1 MKHLKK
7 ILAAALSGVLAL
19 TLLAGCGSW
28 GSINKTELIKQV
40 GDYEGVTYRDV
51 GESQA
56 SAVEDAL
63 KKTIDLMKEM
73 KETGEGP
80 DQQNLLHQALRS
92 LAHYYKGEH
101 YKGERDI
108 SEETAAKFIEI
119 QHNLYKTLNFDPE
132 GYTYGYFSLTALGD
146 FESAYFQNSLE
157 NVLAQNILF
166 SRREFKLKSNAGD
179 FEDDDIYNHNG
190 TVSLKVITLDGS
202 RYVLGFWT
210 IAN

>member
-40 GDYEGVTYRDV
+40 GDYDGVTYRDV

-63 KKTIDLMKEM
+63 KKTIDLMKENG
-73 KETGEGP
+73 KDP
-80 DQQNLLHQALRS
+80 DQPDFLHQALRS
-92 LAHYYKGEH
+92 LARYYDGETNNN
-101 YKGERDI
+101 E
-108 SEETAAKFIEI
+108 SAAKFFEI

-157 NVLAQNILF
+157 NALAQNIWNF
-166 SRREFKLKSNAGD
+166 RGEFKLRSNAGD
-179 FEDDDIYNHNG
+179 FERRATNCNG

>member
-40 GDYEGVTYRDV
+40 GDYQGVTYRDV

-63 KKTIDLMKEM
+63 KKTIDLMKEN
-73 KETGEGP
+73 GEDP
-80 DQQNLLHQALRS
+80 DQPYFLYKALSS
-92 LAHYYKGEH
+92 LADYDGESNNN
-101 YKGERDI
+101 E
-108 SEETAAKFIEI
+108 SAAKFIEI

-132 GYTYGYFSLTALGD
+132 GYTYGYFSLTALKD

-157 NVLAQNILF
+157 NALAQNVLIF
-166 SRREFKLKSNAGD
+166 RRELKLTSNAGD
-179 FEDDDIYNHNG
+179 FEQRACNG

>member
-63 KKTIDLMKEM
+63 KKTIDWM

-80 DQQNLLHQALRS
+80 DQQPLLHQALRS
-92 LAHYYKGEH
+92 LTRYYDGETNTS
-101 YKGERDI
+101 G
-108 SEETAAKFIEI
+108 TAAKFFEI

-132 GYTYGYFSLTALGD
+132 GYTYGYFSLTALKD

-166 SRREFKLKSNAGD
+166 SRGEFKLKSNAGD
-179 FEDDDIYNHNG
+179 FEDVDIHNHNG

>member
-63 KKTIDLMKEM
+63 KKTIDLMKE
-73 KETGEGP
+73 TGEDP
-80 DQQNLLHQALRS
+80 DQPYFLYQALHS
-92 LAHYYKGEH
+92 LTRYY
-101 YKGERDI
+101 DV
-108 SEETAAKFIEI
+108 ETNKFFEI
-119 QHNLYKTLNFDPE
+119 KHNLYKTLNFDPE
-132 GYTYGYFSLTALGD
+132 GYTYCYFSLTALKD

-157 NVLAQNILF
+157 NVLAQNIL
-166 SRREFKLKSNAGD
+166 SSCRVFKLRNNAGD
-179 FEDDDIYNHNG
+179 FEQCACNG

>member
-63 KKTIDLMKEM
+63 KKTIDLMKE
-73 KETGEGP
+73 KGENP
-80 DQQNLLHQALRS
+80 DQPYLPHMALS
-92 LAHYYKGEH
+92 ALAYYDDSDDEVDVD
-101 YKGERDI
+101 E
-108 SEETAAKFIEI
+108 SAAKFIEI
-119 QHNLYKTLNFDPE
+119 QHNLYKTLNFDPK

-157 NVLAQNILF
+157 NALAQNVLM
-166 SRREFKLKSNAGD
+166 SRGGFKLRSYAGN
-179 FEDDDIYNHNG
+179 FEERATNCNG

>member
-40 GDYEGVTYRDV
+40 GDYDGVTYRDV

-63 KKTIDLMKEM
+63 KKTIDLMKENS
-73 KETGEGP
+73 EDP
-80 DQQNLLHQALRS
+80 DQQRLLHQALRS
-92 LAHYYKGEH
+92 LAHYHDGESN
-101 YKGERDI
+101 I
-108 SEETAAKFIEI
+108 SETAAKFFEI

-157 NVLAQNILF
+157 NALAQNIWNF
-166 SRREFKLKSNAGD
+166 RGEFKLRSNAGD
-179 FEDDDIYNHNG
+179 FESRATNCNG

>member
-40 GDYEGVTYRDV
+40 GDYQGVTYRDV

-63 KKTIDLMKEM
+63 KKTIDLMKENG
-73 KETGEGP
+73 KDP
-80 DQQNLLHQALRS
+80 DQPDFLHQALRS
-92 LAHYYKGEH
+92 LTRYYDGE
-101 YKGERDI
+101 
-108 SEETAAKFIEI
+108 TNKFFEI

-132 GYTYGYFSLTALGD
+132 GYTYGYFSLTALKD

-157 NVLAQNILF
+157 NVLAQNIL
-166 SRREFKLKSNAGD
+166 SSCRVFKLRNNAGD
-179 FEDDDIYNHNG
+179 FEQCACNG

>member
-28 GSINKTELIKQV
+28 GSINKAELIKQV

-63 KKTIDLMKEM
+63 KKTIDLMKEN
-73 KETGEGP
+73 GENP
-80 DQQNLLHQALRS
+80 DQQHLPYRVLIS
-92 LAHYYKGEH
+92 LAHYYDSEH
-101 YKGERDI
+101 YDSEPNI
-108 SEETAAKFIEI
+108 SETAAKFIEI

-157 NVLAQNILF
+157 NALAQNVANF
-166 SRREFKLKSNAGD
+166 RGAFKLTSNAGD
-179 FEDDDIYNHNG
+179 FDQRVTNCNG

>member
-63 KKTIDLMKEM
+63 KKTIDLMKE
-73 KETGEGP
+73 TGEDP
-80 DQQNLLHQALRS
+80 DQPYFLYQALHS
-92 LAHYYKGEH
+92 LTRYY
-101 YKGERDI
+101 DV
-108 SEETAAKFIEI
+108 ETNKFFEI
-119 QHNLYKTLNFDPE
+119 KHNLYKTLNFDPE
-132 GYTYGYFSLTALGD
+132 GYTYCYFSLTALKD

-166 SRREFKLKSNAGD
+166 SRREFKLRSNAGD

>member
-40 GDYEGVTYRDV
+40 GDYQGVTYRDV

-63 KKTIDLMKEM
+63 KKTIDLMKENG
-73 KETGEGP
+73 KDP
-80 DQQNLLHQALRS
+80 DQPDFLYQALHS
-92 LAHYYKGEH
+92 LTYYDDGESNTS
-101 YKGERDI
+101 G
-108 SEETAAKFIEI
+108 TAAKFFEI

-132 GYTYGYFSLTALGD
+132 GYTYCYFSLTALKD

-157 NVLAQNILF
+157 NVLAQNIL
-166 SRREFKLKSNAGD
+166 SSCRVFKLRNNAGD
-179 FEDDDIYNHNG
+179 FEQCACNG

>member
-19 TLLAGCGSW
+19 TLLAGCGAW
-28 GSINKTELIKQV
+28 GSINKAELIRQV
-40 GDYEGVTYRDV
+40 GDYEGVTHRDV

-63 KKTIDLMKEM
+63 KKTIALMKETSEGSDPSDLPYRALSYLTYYYEPDDNHINNELTA
-73 KETGEGP
+73 KLIET
-80 DQQNLLHQALRS
+80 
-92 LAHYYKGEH
+92 
-101 YKGERDI
+101 
-108 SEETAAKFIEI
+108 
-119 QHNLYKTLNFDPE
+119 QHNLYKTLNFDPD
-132 GYTYGYFSLTALGD
+132 GYTYGFFSLTALSD

-157 NVLAQNILF
+157 NVLAQNILSF
-166 SRREFKLKSNAGD
+166 REDFELESNAGD
-179 FEDDDIYNHNG
+179 FEDYYNRSG
-190 TVSLKVITLDGS
+190 TASLKVITLDGT

>member
-40 GDYEGVTYRDV
+40 GDYQGVTYRDV

-63 KKTIDLMKEM
+63 KKTIDLMKE
-73 KETGEGP
+73 TGEDP
-80 DQQNLLHQALRS
+80 DQPYFLYQALHS
-92 LAHYYKGEH
+92 LTRYY
-101 YKGERDI
+101 DV
-108 SEETAAKFIEI
+108 ETNKFFEI
-119 QHNLYKTLNFDPE
+119 KHNLYKTLNFDPE
-132 GYTYGYFSLTALGD
+132 GYTYCYFSLTALKD

-157 NVLAQNILF
+157 NVLAQNIL
-166 SRREFKLKSNAGD
+166 SSCRVFKLRNNAGD
-179 FEDDDIYNHNG
+179 FEQCACNG

>member
-63 KKTIDLMKEM
+63 KKTIDLMKE
-73 KETGEGP
+73 TGEGP
-80 DQQNLLHQALRS
+80 DQQPLLHQALNS
-92 LAHYYKGEH
+92 LTRYYDGETNTS
-101 YKGERDI
+101 G
-108 SEETAAKFIEI
+108 TAAKFFEI
-119 QHNLYKTLNFDPE
+119 QHNLYKTLNFDPK

-157 NVLAQNILF
+157 NALAQNILNF
-166 SRREFKLKSNAGD
+166 RGLFELTSNAGH
-179 FEDDDIYNHNG
+179 FERRATNCNG

>member
-63 KKTIDLMKEM
+63 KKTIDLMKEN
-73 KETGEGP
+73 GEGP
-80 DQQNLLHQALRS
+80 DQQHLPYQALNS
-92 LAHYYKGEH
+92 LTRYYDGETNTS
-101 YKGERDI
+101 G
-108 SEETAAKFIEI
+108 TAAKFFEI
-119 QHNLYKTLNFDPE
+119 QHNLYKTLNFDPK

-157 NVLAQNILF
+157 NALAQNIRNLRGVF
-166 SRREFKLKSNAGD
+166 ELTSYAGH
-179 FEDDDIYNHNG
+179 FEERATNCNG

>member
-63 KKTIDLMKEM
+63 KKTIDWM

-80 DQQNLLHQALRS
+80 DQQPLLYQALNS
-92 LAHYYKGEH
+92 LTRYYDGETNTS
-101 YKGERDI
+101 G
-108 SEETAAKFIEI
+108 TAAKFFEI
-119 QHNLYKTLNFDPE
+119 QHNLYKTLNFDPK

-157 NVLAQNILF
+157 NALAQNILNF
-166 SRREFKLKSNAGD
+166 RGLFELTSHAGH
-179 FEDDDIYNHNG
+179 FERCATNCNG

>member
-63 KKTIDLMKEM
+63 KKTIDLMKE
-73 KETGEGP
+73 TGEDP
-80 DQQNLLHQALRS
+80 DQPYFLYQALHS
-92 LAHYYKGEH
+92 LTRYY
-101 YKGERDI
+101 DV
-108 SEETAAKFIEI
+108 ETNKFFEI
-119 QHNLYKTLNFDPE
+119 KHNLYKTLNFDPE
-132 GYTYGYFSLTALGD
+132 GYTYCYFSLTALGD

-166 SRREFKLKSNAGD
+166 SRREFKLRSNAGD

>member
-40 GDYEGVTYRDV
+40 GDYDGVTYRDV

-63 KKTIDLMKEM
+63 KKTIDLMKETV
-73 KETGEGP
+73 EAP
-80 DQQNLLHQALRS
+80 DQQRLPYKALRS
-92 LAHYYKGEH
+92 LTRYYD
-101 YKGERDI
+101 GERD
-108 SEETAAKFIEI
+108 TAAKFIEI

-132 GYTYGYFSLTALGD
+132 GYTYGYFSLTALKD

-166 SRREFKLKSNAGD
+166 SRREFKLTSNAGD

-190 TVSLKVITLDGS
+190 TVSLKVITLDGA
-202 RYVLGFWT
+202 RYVLGFWA

>member
-63 KKTIDLMKEM
+63 KKTIDLMKE
-73 KETGEGP
+73 TGEGP
-80 DQQNLLHQALRS
+80 DQQHLLHQALRS
-92 LAHYYKGEH
+92 LTYYDDGESNNN
-101 YKGERDI
+101 E
-108 SEETAAKFIEI
+108 SAAKFFEI
-119 QHNLYKTLNFDPE
+119 KHNLYKTLNFDPE
-132 GYTYGYFSLTALGD
+132 GYTYGYFSLTALKD

-157 NVLAQNILF
+157 NVLAQNVLNF
-166 SRREFKLKSNAGD
+166 RRAFKLRSNAGN
-179 FEDDDIYNHNG
+179 FEERATNCNG

>member
-40 GDYEGVTYRDV
+40 GDYDGVTYRDV

-63 KKTIDLMKEM
+63 KKTIDLMKENG
-73 KETGEGP
+73 KDP
-80 DQQNLLHQALRS
+80 DQPDFLHQALRS
-92 LAHYYKGEH
+92 LAHYYDSEPN
-101 YKGERDI
+101 I
-108 SEETAAKFIEI
+108 SEPAAKFIEI
-119 QHNLYKTLNFDPE
+119 QHNLYKTLNFDPK
-132 GYTYGYFSLTALGD
+132 GYTYGYFSLTALKD

-157 NVLAQNILF
+157 NALAQNVLM
-166 SRREFKLKSNAGD
+166 SRGEFKLRSNAGD
-179 FEDDDIYNHNG
+179 FEGDDIYNHNG

-202 RYVLGFWT
+202 RYVLGFWA

>member
-63 KKTIDLMKEM
+63 KKTIDLMKE
-73 KETGEGP
+73 TDEGP
-80 DQQNLLHQALRS
+80 DQPDFLYKALSS
-92 LAHYYKGEH
+92 LAHYHDGESN
-101 YKGERDI
+101 I
-108 SEETAAKFIEI
+108 SETAAKFFEI

-132 GYTYGYFSLTALGD
+132 GYTYGYFSLTALKD

-166 SRREFKLKSNAGD
+166 SRGPFKLKSKAGD

>member
-40 GDYEGVTYRDV
+40 GDYDGVTYRDV

-63 KKTIDLMKEM
+63 KKTIDLMKENV
-73 KETGEGP
+73 EAP
-80 DQQNLLHQALRS
+80 DQQRLPYQALRS
-92 LAHYYKGEH
+92 LTRYYD
-101 YKGERDI
+101 GERDI
-108 SEETAAKFIEI
+108 NDTAAKFIEI

-132 GYTYGYFSLTALGD
+132 GYTYGYFSLTALKD

-166 SRREFKLKSNAGD
+166 SRGEFKLRSKAGV
-179 FEDDDIYNHNG
+179 FEDADIYNHNG

>member
-40 GDYEGVTYRDV
+40 GDYDGVTYRDV

-63 KKTIDLMKEM
+63 KKTIDLMKE
-73 KETGEGP
+73 KGKDP
-80 DQQNLLHQALRS
+80 DQPDFLHQALRS
-92 LAHYYKGEH
+92 LTRYYDGETNTS
-101 YKGERDI
+101 G
-108 SEETAAKFIEI
+108 TAAKFFEI

-166 SRREFKLKSNAGD
+166 SRGEFKLKNKAGD

>member
-63 KKTIDLMKEM
+63 KKTIDLMKENV
-73 KETGEGP
+73 EAP
-80 DQQNLLHQALRS
+80 DQQRLPYKALIS
-92 LAHYYKGEH
+92 LAHYYD
-101 YKGERDI
+101 GERDI
-108 SEETAAKFIEI
+108 NETAAKFFEI

-132 GYTYGYFSLTALGD
+132 GYTYGYFSLTALKD

-166 SRREFKLKSNAGD
+166 SRGEFKLKSKAGD

-190 TVSLKVITLDGS
+190 TVSLKVITLDGA
-202 RYVLGFWT
+202 RYVLGFWN

>member
-40 GDYEGVTYRDV
+40 GDYDGVTYRDV

-63 KKTIDLMKEM
+63 KKTIDLMKENS
-73 KETGEGP
+73 EDP
-80 DQQNLLHQALRS
+80 DQQHLLHQALRS
-92 LAHYYKGEH
+92 LTRYYDGETNT
-101 YKGERDI
+101 
-108 SEETAAKFIEI
+108 SETAAKFFEI

-157 NVLAQNILF
+157 NVLAQNIWNF
-166 SRREFKLKSNAGD
+166 RGEFKLRSNAGD